1 MPQGDK
7 YIHFTNYLKKCHE
20 QGQDELTLSFTEI
33 ERIWGFPLARS
44 IKEIDQYLWQLGKA
58 NFPKKY

>member
-1 MPQGDK
+1 MLQGDK

-33 ERIWGFPLARS
+33 ERIWDFLLPDLCGS
-44 IKEIDQYLWQLGKA
+44 IAGQMTVRKVTR
-58 NFPKKY
+58 